1 MKNIFPI
8 ISFVTIVLASILF
21 SACEPQQDD
30 AIDLVPVPTNVSFTV
45 TPSTTETNVFIFKN
59 TTPETFLYQWDFGNG
74 ESAAGEEVQAY
85 YPSKGDYNVT
95 LRAFNE
101 GGFGAGT
108 QSVNVAEDDSQPC
121 APGSLVEFLT
131 GCDAQGWILLQ
142 DAGAYW
148 VGPDDATTW
157 WSNPADDV
165 TTRFCAFDDEWIFNT
180 AGEMEY
186 DSKGDLW
193 AEDYMGFNFECVTD
207 DQLTGGAAAWAS
219 GTHTYQALETGGVEQ
234 LKLVGLG
241 AFMGLP
247 KAVNGAELNSP
258 DPVSSITYDIIDRGE
273 DANGKFMELEVN
285 FGLGLWRFRY
295 VSN

>member
-8 ISFVTIVLASILF
+8 LSLVIVLLF

-30 AIDLVPVPTNVSFTV
+30 AIELPAVPSNVSFTV
-45 TPSTTETNVFIFKN
+45 TPVTTETNVFTFKN

-74 ESAAGEEVQAY
+74 ETAVGQEVQAY
-85 YPSKGDYNVT
+85 FPLKGDYNVT
-95 LRAFNE
+95 LKAFND

-108 QSVNVAEDDSQPC
+108 QTINVAEDDSQPC

-131 GCDAQGWILLQ
+131 GCDEQGWILLQ

-148 VGPDDATTW
+148 VGPSDASQTW
-157 WSNPADDV
+157 WANALDDV
-165 TTRFCAFDDEWIFNT
+165 TTRYCAFDDEWIFKT
-180 AGEMEY
+180 TGEMVY
-186 DSKGDLW
+186 DTKGDLW
-193 AEDYMGFNFECVTD
+193 AEDYMGHDFLCVTD
-207 DQLTGGAAAWAS
+207 DELTGAAEAWKS
-219 GTHTYQALETGGVEQ
+219 GSYTYQALDGGTVEQ

-247 KAVNGAELNSP
+247 KATNGVELTDASP
-258 DPVSSITYDIIDRGE
+258 ASSITYDIIDRGE
-273 DANGKFMELEVN
+273 DANGKYMELEVN
-285 FGLGLWRFRY
+285 MGAGIWRFKY